1 MAALSSSSRGA
12 ASGGTRQ
19 NSSTLDRPIVLR
31 PRLEVSLSAFA
42 FLFSEIVQYA
52 QARSMSISDIE
63 QQLYTQGTGIGH
75 KLLELQCLRE
85 KQGKGEGKRQNRLI
99 GILTFISSD
108 VWKGLFGKAA
118 DSLEKSN
125 EDEDEYMIHEAEPV
139 TNQFV
144 SVPQSMGNLNCA
156 AFIAGIIA
164 GILQSADFPCEVS
177 ALLTRPDDGGTRDR
191 TVYLIKFSPEVMDRE
206 ERLEKKG

>member
-1 MAALSSSSRGA
+1 
-12 ASGGTRQ
+12 
-19 NSSTLDRPIVLR
+19 
-31 PRLEVSLSAFA
+31 
-42 FLFSEIVQYA
+42 
-52 QARSMSISDIE
+52 MSISDIE

-156 AFIAGIIA
+156 AF
-164 GILQSADFPCEVS
+164 VS
-177 ALLTRPDDGGTRDR
+177 APERRWRRRRCRWRRCRYRRRRAAAAVPPPATPLTSPHHPHAPPADRRHHRGHPPVGRLPLRGLGAPDAARRRWDPRQDR
-191 TVYLIKFSPEVMDRE
+191 LSHQIFA
-206 ERLEKKG
+206 